1 MYSYVL
7 ILSLTKRKG
16 QITKCVNV
24 YLFTSLILFSGHR
37 PAQRE
42 CARTGLRSHA
52 RGAIP
57 TQSHN
62 TWRLATPPGATTP
75 SLFEWWCGF
84 FFTPQEQ
91 INESAVRRDLRFL
104 SLSEK
109 TRKSNHLQMS
119 LQRQQFLLSYFKTT
133 SVGSAVVWTPQ
144 TPTQQTG
151 TLSTE
156 LTRQQ
161 FVTWLTCT

>member
-1 MYSYVL
+1 MC
-7 ILSLTKRKG
+7 
-16 QITKCVNV
+16 QC
-24 YLFTSLILFSGHR
+24 LFIYQLNFLD
-37 PAQRE
+37 
-42 CARTGLRSHA
+42 TGLH
-52 RGAIP
+52 RGNVHERDSNP
-57 TQSHN
+57 M
-62 TWRLATPPGATTP
+62 WGVP
-75 SLFEWWCGF
+75 SLPNPTTHKGWPHHRG
-84 FFTPQEQ
+84 PQPFLFW
-91 INESAVRRDLRFL
+91 NSDVGSFLSHKSTSVKVLWDGTYGFL

-133 SVGSAVVWTPQ
+133 SVGPAVVWTPQ

-161 FVTWLTCT
+161 FVTWLTCM